1 MKVPVV
7 LGSLLALAGTAATA
21 ESADATISDVDI
33 KEDLRQAICSQEWY
47 TAIEL
52 SSKLISSPT
61 VSPDYQQKLLDW
73 RHQFYAHINGEP
85 KRNEMVSCEG
95 LTPSPVKAKTQP
107 YQGPEPRFSNDRIT
121 PPSNTTAVLSAPASI
136 LANLWTVGVRIE
148 GNNIKGT
155 VLNNGWT
162 HVNNVSLTIHSQ
174 QADQSADIRTVSIDT
189 VHAWGEADFVAAFND
204 APGNWT
210 IERIEIN

>member
-1 MKVPVV
+1 MKAPVV

-21 ESADATISDVDI
+21 ESADATISDIEI
-33 KEDLRQAICSQEWY
+33 KEDLREAICFQDWY
-47 TAIEL
+47 DAIEL

-73 RHQFYAHINGEP
+73 RHQFYAHISGEH
-85 KRNEMVSCEG
+85 KQNEMVSCEG

-107 YQGPEPRFSNDRIT
+107 YQGLEPRFSNDRIT
-121 PPSNTTAVLSAPASI
+121 SPTQTTAVSSAPASI

-148 GNNIKGT
+148 GNSIRGT

-162 HVNNVSLTIHSQ
+162 HANNVILTIRSQ
-174 QADQSADIRTVSIDT
+174 QANQKTDIRTVSIDT
-189 VHAWGEADFVAAFND
+189 VQAWGEADFVAAFND

>member
-1 MKVPVV
+1 MKAPVV
-7 LGSLLALAGTAATA
+7 LGSLLALAGAAATA
-21 ESADATISDVDI
+21 ESADAAISDVDI
-33 KEDLRQAICSQEWY
+33 KEDLREAICFQEWY

-73 RHQFYAHINGEP
+73 RHRFYDHINGEP
-85 KRNEMVSCEG
+85 KQGEMVSCEG
-95 LTPSPVKAKTQP
+95 LTPSPVKAQVQP

-121 PPSNTTAVLSAPASI
+121 SPTKTTTASSAPVSI
-136 LANLWTVGVRIE
+136 LANLWTVGVRVD
-148 GNNIKGT
+148 GNSIKGT

-162 HVNNVSLTIHSQ
+162 HATNVVLTVRSQ
-174 QADQSADIRTVSIDT
+174 QADQEADIRTVSIGT
-189 VHAWGEADFVAAFND
+189 VQAWGEADFVAAFSD

-210 IERIEIN
+210 IERIEVN